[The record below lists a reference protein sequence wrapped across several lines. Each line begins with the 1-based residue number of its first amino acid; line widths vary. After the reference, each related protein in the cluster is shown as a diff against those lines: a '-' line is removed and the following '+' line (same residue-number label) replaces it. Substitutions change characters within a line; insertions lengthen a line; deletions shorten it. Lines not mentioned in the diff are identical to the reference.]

1 MPMLEP
7 RVLTVLMRNS
17 KLRGSSAGV
26 NGKVSSFTI
35 ACPSFVCA
43 SPWFNTGSGASVS
56 GAATLS
62 GRLYE
67 RMDDGTA

>member
-1 MPMLEP
+1 ML
-7 RVLTVLMRNS
+7 TIMMRNNG
-17 KLRGSSAGV
+17 LRGSSAGV

-43 SPWFNTGSGASVS
+43 TLWFNTGSGASVS

-62 GRLYE
+62 GRPYE